1 MFFSIITINYNDK
14 SGLRR
19 TIESVA
25 SQTYVDYEYIII
37 DGGSTDGSV
46 DVIKEFASDID
57 CWVSEKDRGIYHAMN
72 KGVLQ
77 AHGDYCLFLNSGDA
91 FYDKSVL
98 EHIAEKGLKE
108 DIIVGKLV
116 SFTNDYLFNPP
127 SRLISLY
134 YLYSGTVPH
143 QSSFIK
149 TDLLRQYPYD
159 EQLKI
164 VSDWKFF
171 VQAIVLHNCSVR
183 FIDEIIARFDT
194 NGVSTTN
201 PDKMWKEKELVLA
214 ELFPPRVLADYQHM
228 KASECLTQT
237 LTPLLRQHYSI
248 DKILYR
254 IGKFLLKFVK

>member
-116 SFTNDYLFNPP
+116 SFTNDYLLTLPQDLSP
-127 SRLISLY
+127 
-134 YLYSGTVPH
+134 
-143 QSSFIK
+143 FI
-149 TDLLRQYPYD
+149 
-159 EQLKI
+159 I
-164 VSDWKFF
+164 
-171 VQAIVLHNCSVR
+171 
-183 FIDEIIARFDT
+183 FILEPFHI
-194 NGVSTTN
+194 
-201 PDKMWKEKELVLA
+201 
-214 ELFPPRVLADYQHM
+214 RVLLSRQT
-228 KASECLTQT
+228 CLGN
-237 LTPLLRQHYSI
+237 
-248 DKILYR
+248 ILMMSN
-254 IGKFLLKFVK
+254 

>member
-1 MFFSIITINYNDK
+1 MNISIITINYNNAE
-14 SGLRR
+14 GLES
-19 TIESVA
+19 TIRSVIC
-25 SQTYVDYEYIII
+25 QKNIDYEYIII

-46 DVIKEFASDID
+46 GVIEKHKANID
-57 CWVSEKDRGIYHAMN
+57 YWISEKDRGIYHAMN
-72 KGVLQ
+72 KGVAQ
-77 AHGDYCLFLNSGDA
+77 VHGEYCIFLNSGDT
-91 FYDKSVL
+91 FYDNCVL
-98 EHIAEKGLKE
+98 ERLANNNVVE
-108 DIIVGKLV
+108 DIVVGKIL
-116 SFTNDYLFNPP
+116 SDKGQAIFNPP
-127 SRLISLY
+127 QRPISLY

-159 EQLKI
+159 ENLKI

-183 FIDEIIARFDT
+183 YIDEIIAQFDT
-194 NGVSTTN
+194 NGVSTAN
-201 PDKMWKEKELVLA
+201 PDKMWKEKEQVLA